1 MINKTTVIDLF
12 AGPGGLGEGFSK
24 FKQFSAS
31 LSIEMDPVAC
41 ETLKLRKLFRTL
53 NNKDK
58 KIFYNLL
65 HEDTKLSWEKVK
77 IIFEDHVEAVE
88 NSVWTHEL
96 GSKNISQDKTLKE
109 IKRRLSKLGH
119 VKKNPLIIIGGPPC
133 QAYSLSGRSRRK
145 QMKIH
150 GSYVPEEDIRHFLY
164 EWYLNIIPSLKPN
177 VFVMENVPGILS
189 SKVNGQYMFPKILE
203 DLESLGYDLLS
214 LKEDSQRDLFSVT
227 RDFKLRASDYG
238 VPQDRE
244 RVIIIGVRKDL
255 NVNENIFLKKA
266 EEFNSVRSVI
276 SDLPFIRSGLSKID
290 KKKVVDDIASWK
302 EQLRHK
308 YWNSFEGIDADIKK
322 ELKSLIKDIHENE
335 FPLERGRTFIK
346 SKNYGKTNKLS
357 SVLSDWYLDENL
369 GGYLNHESRS
379 HMDCDLRRYLF
390 NSVFTKVR
398 GRAPLLTDY
407 PDFLLPDHKNK
418 KSGNHKDR
426 FRTIDA
432 NKPSKTITSHISKDG
447 HAFIHPDPL
456 QCRSLTVREAARI
469 QSFPDNYFFCGN
481 RTQQYHQVGN
491 AVPPYLAY
499 QIAETVQ
506 KILET
511 KKTNEKN

>member
-1 MINKTTVIDLF
+1 MKSPRTIIDLF
-12 AGPGGLGEGFSK
+12 AGPGGLGEGFRRSI
-24 FKQFSAS
+24 QSSTS

-41 ETLKLRKLFRTL
+41 ETLKLRKLFWTL
-53 NNKDK
+53 RQNDEKTFYDLFEKD
-58 KIFYNLL
+58 I
-65 HEDTKLSWEKVK
+65 KLSWERVSN
-77 IIFEDHVEAVE
+77 IFEDYVESVE
-88 NSVWTHEL
+88 DSVWNHEL
-96 GSKNISQDKTLKE
+96 GSEDLTQEQTIKE
-109 IKRRLSKLGH
+109 IKHRLNKLGH
-119 VKKNPLIIIGGPPC
+119 KKENPLIIIGGPPC
-133 QAYSLSGRSRRK
+133 QAYSLIGRASRK
-145 QMKIH
+145 QMKLK
-150 GSYVPEEDIRHFLY
+150 GTYVAEEDKRHFLY
-164 EWYLNIIPSLKPN
+164 EWYLNIIPSFKPH

-189 SKVNGQYMFPKILE
+189 SKVNGQSMFPKILE
-203 DLESLGYDLLS
+203 DLESLGYDLFS
-214 LKEDSQRDLFSVT
+214 LKEDGQRDLFSAT
-227 RDFKLRASDYG
+227 RDFKLRASNYG

-255 NVNENIFLKKA
+255 KANENIFLKKA
-266 EEFNSVRSVI
+266 NESNSVRSVI

-290 KKKVVDDIASWK
+290 KKKVVDDIALWK

-322 ELKSLIKDIHENE
+322 ELKKLIKDIHEKE
-335 FPLERGRTFIK
+335 FPLERGRAFIK

-357 SVLSDWYLDENL
+357 SELSDWYLDENL

-432 NKPSKTITSHISKDG
+432 SKPSKTITSHISKDG

-499 QIAETVQ
+499 QIAEVVN
-506 KILET
+506 KILDEN
-511 KKTNEKN
+511 KQ

>member
-1 MINKTTVIDLF
+1 MKKLITIIDLF

-24 FKQFSAS
+24 RKIFGSS

-41 ETLKLRKLFRTL
+41 KTLKLRKLFRSL
-53 NNKDK
+53 KSDDK
-58 KIFYNLL
+58 KFFYDLL
-65 HEDTKLSWEKVK
+65 EEGSSFSWERAED
-77 IIFEDHVEAVE
+77 IFEDYAEDIE
-88 NSVWTHEL
+88 TSVWNHEL
-96 GSKNISQDKTLKE
+96 GSKNTSQEQTIKE
-109 IKRRLSKLGH
+109 IKRRLKRLGH
-119 VKKNPLIIIGGPPC
+119 VKENPLIIIGGPPC
-133 QAYSLSGRSRRK
+133 QAYSLIGRASRK

-150 GSYVPEEDIRHFLY
+150 GTYKPEEDTRHFLY
-164 EWYLNIIPSLKPN
+164 EWYLNIIPSFKPH

-189 SKVNGQYMFPKILE
+189 SKVNGQSMFPKILE
-203 DLESLGYDLLS
+203 DLEGLGYDLLS
-214 LKEDSQRDLFSVT
+214 LNEGGQRDLFSAT
-227 RDFKLRASDYG
+227 KDFKLKASDYG

-244 RVIIIGVRKDL
+244 RIIIIGVRKDL
-255 NVNENIFLKKA
+255 NINKDIYLKKA
-266 EEFNSVRSVI
+266 NEFNSVSSVI
-276 SDLPFIRSGLSKID
+276 SDLPLVRSGLSKID
-290 KKKVVDDIASWK
+290 KKKAIDDVVLWK
-302 EQLRHK
+302 EQLRQK
-308 YWNSFEGIDADIKK
+308 YWNSFEGIDGDIKK
-322 ELKSLIKDIHENE
+322 ELKKFIKDIHDEK
-335 FPLERGRTFIK
+335 FQFDRGEGFLK
-346 SKNYGKTNKLS
+346 SKNYGNTNNFS
-357 SVLSDWYLDENL
+357 SDLKDWYIDNNL
-369 GGYLNHESRS
+369 KGYLNHESRS

-426 FRTIDA
+426 FRTIAA

-499 QIAETVQ
+499 QIAEVVH
-506 KILET
+506 KILDE
-511 KKTNEKN
+511 

>member
-1 MINKTTVIDLF
+1 LQQKITIIDLF
-12 AGPGGLGEGFSK
+12 AGPGGLGEGFSQIK
-24 FKQFSAS
+24 AFGPSV
-31 LSIEMDPVAC
+31 SIEKDSTAC
-41 ETLKLRKLFRTL
+41 DTLKIRKLFRSL
-53 NNKDK
+53 AQADRKLFYGFLAKEK
-58 KIFYNLL
+58 KI
-65 HEDTKLSWEKVK
+65 SWQSIKSS
-77 IIFEDHVEAVE
+77 FETYEQYIE
-88 NSVWTHEL
+88 NSVWNHEL
-96 GSKNISQDKTLKE
+96 GSEGHSQEETIRE
-109 IKRRLSKLGH
+109 IKKRLVKLGH
-119 VKKNPLIIIGGPPC
+119 IKENPLIIIGGPPC
-133 QAYSLSGRSRRK
+133 QAYSLIGRASRK
-145 QMKIH
+145 QMEIK
-150 GSYVPEEDIRHFLY
+150 GTYVPEEDNRHFLY
-164 EWYLNIIPSLKPN
+164 EWYLNIIPSLKPH

-203 DLESLGYDLLS
+203 DLEGLGYDLLS
-214 LKEDSQRDLFSVT
+214 MKEDSQRVT
-227 RDFKLRASDYG
+227 RDFKLRASNYG

-255 NVNENIFLKKA
+255 KANENIFLRKVD
-266 EEFNSVRSVI
+266 ELNSVRGVI

-290 KKKVVDDIASWK
+290 KKKVVDDISTWK
-302 EQLRHK
+302 EQLRYK
-308 YWNSFEGIDADIKK
+308 YWNSFEGIEADIKE
-322 ELKSLIKDIHENE
+322 ELKRLIKDIHEKE
-335 FPLERGRTFIK
+335 FPLERGSTFIK

-357 SVLSDWYLDENL
+357 SELSDWYLDENL

-398 GRAPLLTDY
+398 GKAPLLTDY

-418 KSGNHKDR
+418 NSGNHKDR

-469 QSFPDNYFFCGN
+469 QSFPDNYLFCGN

-499 QIAETVQ
+499 QIAEVVQ
-506 KILET
+506 KIL
-511 KKTNEKN
+511 KA

>member
-1 MINKTTVIDLF
+1 MENITIIDLF

-24 FKQFSAS
+24 KKNFGLS
-31 LSIEMDPVAC
+31 LSIEMDPVAS
-41 ETLKLRKLFRTL
+41 ETLKLRKLFRL
-53 NNKDK
+53 LKQKDK
-58 KIFYNLL
+58 NIFYNLFQK
-65 HEDTKLSWEKVK
+65 DKKLTWEKVK
-77 IIFEDHVEAVE
+77 HVFQDYGESVE
-88 NSVWTHEL
+88 NSVWNHEL
-96 GSKNISQDKTLKE
+96 GSRNLSQEQTIIE
-109 IKRRLSKLGH
+109 IKRRLKKLGH
-119 VKKNPLIIIGGPPC
+119 LKKNPLIIIGGPPC
-133 QAYSLSGRSRRK
+133 QAYSLIGRASRK
-145 QMKIH
+145 QMIIQ
-150 GSYVPEEDIRHFLY
+150 GTYVPKKDERHFLY
-164 EWYLNIIPSLKPN
+164 EWYLNIIPSFKPH

-189 SKVNGQYMFPKILE
+189 SKVNGQSMFPKILD

-214 LKEDSQRDLFSVT
+214 LKEESQRDLFSIT

-302 EQLRHK
+302 EQLRYK

-322 ELKSLIKDIHENE
+322 ELKRLIKDIHEKK

-357 SVLSDWYLDENL
+357 SELSDWYLDENL

-499 QIAETVQ
+499 QIAKKVQ
-506 KILET
+506 EILDQS
-511 KKTNEKN
+511 K

>member
-1 MINKTTVIDLF
+1 MNKDFSVIDLF

-24 FKQFSAS
+24 KKKFGRS

-41 ETLKLRKLFRTL
+41 ETLKIRKLFRL
-53 NNKDK
+53 LKQKDK
-58 KIFYNLL
+58 NTFYNYL
-65 HEDTKLSWEKVK
+65 HKDAKLSWERVK
-77 IIFEDHVEAVE
+77 HMFQDYDESVE
-88 NSVWTHEL
+88 NSVWNHEL
-96 GSKNISQDKTLKE
+96 GSENLTQEETIVE
-109 IKRRLSKLGH
+109 IKTRLRKLGH
-119 VKKNPLIIIGGPPC
+119 IKGNPLIIIGGPPC
-133 QAYSLSGRSRRK
+133 QAYSLIGRASRK
-145 QMKIH
+145 QMKIQ
-150 GSYVPEEDIRHFLY
+150 GTYVPEEDKRHFLY
-164 EWYLNIIPSLKPN
+164 EWYLNIIPSFKPH

-189 SKVNGQYMFPKILE
+189 SSINGQSMFPKILE
-203 DLESLGYDLLS
+203 DLEGLGYDLLS
-214 LKEDSQRDLFSVT
+214 LNEDGQRDLFSDT
-227 RDFKLRASDYG
+227 KDFKLKASNYG

-255 NVNENIFLKKA
+255 EIDKDLYLKKDN
-266 EEFNSVRSVI
+266 ECNSVSSVI
-276 SDLPFIRSGLSKID
+276 SDLPLIRSGLSKID
-290 KKKVVDDIASWK
+290 KEKAIDDVVLWK
-302 EQLRHK
+302 EQLRQK
-308 YWNSFEGIDADIKK
+308 YWNSFEGIDGDIKK
-322 ELKSLIKDIHENE
+322 ELKKFIKDIHDEK
-335 FPLERGRTFIK
+335 FQFDRGEGFLK
-346 SKNYGKTNKLS
+346 SKNYGNTNNFS
-357 SVLSDWYLDENL
+357 SDLKDWYIDNNL
-369 GGYLNHESRS
+369 KGYLNHESRS

-426 FRTIDA
+426 FRTINA

-499 QIAETVQ
+499 QIAEVVH
-506 KILET
+506 KILDE
-511 KKTNEKN
+511 

>member
-1 MINKTTVIDLF
+1 MNNDFSIIDLF

-24 FKQFSAS
+24 KKTFGRS

-41 ETLKLRKLFRTL
+41 ETLKLRKLFRIL
-53 NNKDK
+53 KQKDK

-65 HEDTKLSWEKVK
+65 QKDTKLTWEKVK
-77 IIFEDHVEAVE
+77 YAFQDYYESVE
-88 NSVWTHEL
+88 NSVWNHEL
-96 GSKNISQDKTLKE
+96 GSRNLSQEQTITE
-109 IKRRLSKLGH
+109 IKRRLRKLGH
-119 VKKNPLIIIGGPPC
+119 LKKNPLIIIGGPPC
-133 QAYSLSGRSRRK
+133 QAYSLIGRASRK
-145 QMKIH
+145 QMTIR
-150 GSYVPEEDIRHFLY
+150 GTYIPEEDERHFLY
-164 EWYLNIIPSLKPN
+164 EWYLNIIPSLKPH

-189 SKVNGQYMFPKILE
+189 SKVNGQSVFSKILE
-203 DLESLGYDLLS
+203 DLEGLGYDLLS
-214 LKEDSQRDLFSVT
+214 LNEDGHRDSFSDSK
-227 RDFKLRASDYG
+227 DFKLKASNYG

-244 RVIIIGVRKDL
+244 RVIIIGIRKDL
-255 NVNENIFLKKA
+255 NLVKDFCLKRA
-266 EEFNSVRSVI
+266 NEFNSVGAVI
-276 SDLPFIRSGLSKID
+276 SDLPEIRSGLSKVD
-290 KKKVVDDIASWK
+290 KKKATDNLSSWK
-302 EQLRHK
+302 EQLRQKH
-308 YWNSFEGIDADIKK
+308 WNSFDGIDADIKK
-322 ELKSLIKDIHENE
+322 ELKRLIKDIHEKE